1 MRNFDN
7 GDVAATQPILQ
18 VMKINPVKIKINVSE
33 SFYTKVKV
41 GMAVKLK
48 TEIFEGEE
56 FAGKISFKQLDY
68 LMLIRLAMPCNL
80 QQVMTLTGLS
90 SSAASLFVDKM
101 TKQGV
106 VIREQDPRD
115 RRNILIRPGH
125 KLMELLNEIDR
136 ELERI
141 IVNELRSC
149 SPEQIG
155 ELDRSCA
162 LVCGKLEGING
173 TALLT

>member
-1 MRNFDN
+1 M
-7 GDVAATQPILQ
+7 DVDCFKRMYRMIDYQRRLCMCDVCSRYNWQ
-18 VMKINPVKIKINVSE
+18 
-33 SFYTKVKV
+33 
-41 GMAVKLK
+41 
-48 TEIFEGEE
+48 E

-106 VIREQDPRD
+106 ILREQDPRD
-115 RRNILIRPGH
+115 RRNILIRPGV
-125 KLMELLNEIDR
+125 KLMELLNEIDF
-136 ELERI
+136 ELEKI
-141 IVNELRSC
+141 ILTELRHC
-149 SPEQIG
+149 SPEQIA

-162 LVCGKLEGING
+162 LVCDKLEKINN
-173 TALLT
+173 TSLLP

>member
-1 MRNFDN
+1 M
-7 GDVAATQPILQ
+7 DVDCFKRMYRMIDYQRRLCMCDVCSRYDWQ
-18 VMKINPVKIKINVSE
+18 
-33 SFYTKVKV
+33 
-41 GMAVKLK
+41 
-48 TEIFEGEE
+48 E

-101 TKQGV
+101 TRQGV
-106 VIREQDPRD
+106 ILREQDPRD
-115 RRNILIRPGH
+115 RRNILIKPGE
-125 KLMELLNEIDR
+125 KLMALLNEIDS

-141 IVNELRSC
+141 ISNELRSC
-149 SPEQIG
+149 TPGQIA

-162 LVCGKLEGING
+162 LVCQKLEKIN
-173 TALLT
+173 AASVLP

>member
-1 MRNFDN
+1 MNVDCFKRMYRMVDYQRRLCMC
-7 GDVAATQPILQ
+7 DVCSRYDWQ
-18 VMKINPVKIKINVSE
+18 
-33 SFYTKVKV
+33 
-41 GMAVKLK
+41 
-48 TEIFEGEE
+48 E

-106 VIREQDPRD
+106 ISREQDPRD
-115 RRNILIRPGH
+115 RRNILIRPGK

-136 ELERI
+136 ELEKI
-141 IVNELRSC
+141 IVNELRGC
-149 SPEQIG
+149 TQEQIDAL
-155 ELDRSCA
+155 EQSCA
-162 LVCGKLEGING
+162 LVCEKLEIING
-173 TALLT
+173 ASVLP

>member
-1 MRNFDN
+1 M
-7 GDVAATQPILQ
+7 DVDCFKRMYRMIDYQRRLCMCD
-18 VMKINPVKIKINVSE
+18 VCSRYDWK
-33 SFYTKVKV
+33 
-41 GMAVKLK
+41 
-48 TEIFEGEE
+48 E

-106 VIREQDPRD
+106 IIREQDPRD
-115 RRNILIRPGH
+115 RRNILIRPGI
-125 KLMELLNEIDR
+125 KLMELLNEIDT
-136 ELERI
+136 ELEKI
-141 IVNELRSC
+141 ILAELRHC
-149 SPEQIG
+149 SPDQIA

-162 LVCGKLEGING
+162 LVCDKLEKIN
-173 TALLT
+173 AASVLP